1 MHWEERKLYRE
12 VRMTIFMAKTDRGRI
27 TAFLKR
33 REKFASVWTH
43 FPFHD
48 TTHLKHIDFV

>member
-1 MHWEERKLYRE
+1 

-48 TTHLKHIDFV
+48 TTHLKHFDFV